1 MISLLEIKFVRL
13 AEILYW
19 IAGAAIVAM
28 MALTCID
35 VFLRYAV
42 TLNQTVEWAFLSGF
56 KPMPGT
62 FELVGF
68 LGVVAASFAMAH
80 TAVKKGHVAVSFA
93 VQLLPIRYQKIVGG
107 ITDSFG
113 LFFFTIIAW
122 RAFLYGMDLQ
132 ESGEVSPTLQ
142 FPFYLCVYGIGIAAI
157 AVCLILFVDLVKNM
171 QKAGDR

>member
-1 MISLLEIKFVRL
+1 MISFLETKIIRL

-19 IAGAAIVAM
+19 IAGAAIVVM

-42 TLNQTVEWAFLSGF
+42 TLNQTYGWTFLPRL

-62 FELVGF
+62 FELVGY

-93 VQLLPIRYQKIVGG
+93 VQLLPVRYQGIVGS
-107 ITDSFG
+107 ITDAFG
-113 LFFFTIIAW
+113 LFFFTVIAW
-122 RAFLYGMDLQ
+122 RAFLYGMNLQ
-132 ESGEVSPTLQ
+132 ESGEISPTLQ
-142 FPFYLCVYGIGIAAI
+142 FPFYLFVYGIGIASI
-157 AVCLILFVDLVKNM
+157 AVCLVLFVDLVKNL
-171 QKAGDR
+171 QKAGNT